1 MAESEAD
8 DRSAVDRALH
18 AYAAAFARGDAAAA
32 ARWCHVP
39 LMWVTSDGVSL
50 AASAEEV
57 ERRYA
62 AALDALRQR
71 GFSHTEYKELWAGM
85 LGPSLAV
92 ASGWA
97 VRYAGGD
104 TEVERIGATY
114 LLRKVEG
121 EWRIV
126 VLAAHPPEAGAQGIA
141 QLSAAMVRTP

>member
-1 MAESEAD
+1 MAEFKAD
-8 DRSAVDRALH
+8 DRSAVDCALR
-18 AYAAAFARGDAAAA
+18 AYAVAFARGDAAAA

-39 LMWVTSDGVSL
+39 FMWVTADGVTL
-50 AASAEEV
+50 AATAEEV
-57 ERRYA
+57 ERGYA
-62 AALDALRQR
+62 AALDALRRR
-71 GFSHTEYKELWAGM
+71 GFSRTEYRELRAGM

-97 VRYAGGD
+97 VRYAGED
-104 TEVERIGATY
+104 TELERIGATY
-114 LLRKVEG
+114 LLRKVER